1 MIVAETDTGLYAQQS
16 GIHGLGVFT
25 RFAIANGSFVIK
37 CQGILRH
44 KDEVVEGMRALQIG
58 PETYLAEDPANPR
71 LDDFINHSCAPNV
84 GFTDG
89 SPTLSA
95 LRDIAPG
102 EELFWDYRTSI
113 NEPGWEVPCT
123 CGAPACRGKI
133 QSYCD
138 LPDSERSRLSGIV
151 LEYLR

>member
-1 MIVAETDTGLYAQQS
+1 MIGTESSTGLYAEQS

-25 RFAIANGSFVIK
+25 RIAIPSGAFVIR
-37 CQGILRH
+37 CQGIVRH

-58 PETYLAEDPANPR
+58 PETYLAENPEKPE
-71 LDDFINHSCAPNV
+71 LDDYINHSCAPNV
-84 GFTDG
+84 GFVDG
-89 SPTLSA
+89 TPTLFA
-95 LRDIAPG
+95 LRGIAPG

-123 CGAPACRGKI
+123 CGAAACRGKI

-138 LPDSERSRLSGIV
+138 LPEDERTRLSGIV